1 VEEATTRARPGSAGD
16 AQEEGGRVAAVAGDP
31 SCYVPSCYTWESKH
45 TADVTGPVV
54 LDMDIW
60 TFGHVTSRGS
70 RASGERCCI
79 GA

>member
-1 VEEATTRARPGSAGD
+1 MNKDSPNDSPYETLAKHNQSKTKRDIV
-16 AQEEGGRVAAVAGDP
+16 
-31 SCYVPSCYTWESKH
+31 CYVPSCYAWESEH
-45 TADVTGPVV
+45 AADVTGPVV

-70 RASGERCCI
+70 RAPGERCCI